1 MGAEMAK
8 RVLILGGGFGGIY
21 AAMELD
27 RVLAPDRDVKITL
40 VNRENFFLFTPM
52 MHEVAAGDMHITN
65 IVAPI
70 RQLLKRVDFLQGDVE
85 NIDLQA
91 KQVTVLHC
99 SGRERDV
106 LHYDYLLM
114 ALGSTTNFFNLPGVE
129 ENVVTMKS
137 LSDAINLRNLLIGS
151 LEEAEFDAAIG
162 HQKPLLTYVVAGAG
176 FAGVETIAAL
186 NDFVRDALK
195 FYPHLSEDMV
205 RVVLVDLIPNVLPE
219 LGEEL
224 GQYAGKKLSERNV
237 ELKLNTKI
245 VGYSERGLEFDGGD
259 FIRAVLVV
267 WTAGVRAHPL
277 VKELTCKI
285 EKGKA
290 VVNEFLEVE
299 NADNAWALGDCAMA
313 IDPQTRKPY
322 PPTAQHA
329 TRMAKTAAHNIA
341 AAVRGRSEKLPFR
354 YKSVGSLAAIGRRT
368 GVAKIMGM
376 KFSGLL
382 AWFLWR
388 SIYLMK
394 LPKLDRKIRVALDWA
409 LDLIFPK
416 DFVQFMST
424 PTPLKQNPIPTV
436 SHAEK

>member
-1 MGAEMAK
+1 MAK

-27 RVLAPDRDVKITL
+27 RILARDRDVKITL

-52 MHEVAAGDMHITN
+52 MHEVAAGDMAITN

-70 RQLLKRVDFLQGDVE
+70 RQLLKRIDFLQGDVQA
-85 NIDLQA
+85 IDLSA

-99 SGRERDV
+99 SGRERD
-106 LHYDYLLM
+106 LLQYDYLLM

-137 LSDAINLRNLLIGS
+137 LNDAINLRNLLIAS
-151 LEEAEFDAAIG
+151 LEEAEFDASVG
-162 HQKPLLTYVVAGAG
+162 RQKPLLTYVVAGAG
-176 FAGVETIAAL
+176 FAGVETVAAL

-195 FYPHLSEDMV
+195 FYPHLREEMV

-224 GQYAGKKLSERNV
+224 GQYAGKKLAQRKV
-237 ELKLNTKI
+237 ELSLNTKI
-245 VGYSERGLEFDGGD
+245 VGYSERGLEFEGGD

-267 WTAGVRAHPL
+267 WTAGVRAPSL
-277 VKELTCKI
+277 VKDLTCKI
-285 EKGKA
+285 EKGKT

-299 NADNAWALGDCAMA
+299 GADGVWSLGDCAMA
-313 IDPQTRKPY
+313 IDPQTQKPY

-329 TRMAKTAAHNIA
+329 TRMATTAARNIA
-341 AAVRGRSEKLPFR
+341 SAVRGSATRVPFR

-382 AWFLWR
+382 AWILWR
-388 SIYLMK
+388 TIYLMK

-409 LDLIFPK
+409 LDVIFPK

-436 SHAEK
+436 SATEK